1 MERASKP
8 TGEHIRHPL
17 TGGAMS
23 RWTGL
28 GMGMAA
34 LAAAV
39 WAAGSV
45 GVGAAEEAPG
55 KSVEKNRRVEIVRNM
70 RGGGHLGV
78 TLEDRE
84 EPGAVVKDV
93 QPDTPAAKAGL
104 QAGDVIVRYQ

>member
-1 MERASKP
+1 
-8 TGEHIRHPL
+8 
-17 TGGAMS
+17 
-23 RWTGL
+23 
-28 GMGMAA
+28 MGTAA

-45 GVGAAEEAPG
+45 GVRAADEAPG
-55 KSVEKNRRVEIVRNM
+55 KSVEKNRRVEVVRNM

-104 QAGDVIVRYQ
+104 AAAGWTVKDGLVAGLRVPPAE